1 MNSKADLVLENICFK
16 IIYIVKDNKSL
27 HPFISTKKV

>member
-1 MNSKADLVLENICFK
+1 MNSKDDLVLESICLR
-16 IIYIVKDNKSL
+16 IIYIVKDIKSL